1 MGDSIAIHCRA
12 AMLSKAASRQPSPW
26 SSVIRVRGPTV
37 ERGGGASSSP
47 PQQQAESKRMVGT
60 VELAMGG
67 GTYSGQRKPYD
78 TSP

>member
-67 GTYSGQRKPYD
+67 DFQRTSTAAYD